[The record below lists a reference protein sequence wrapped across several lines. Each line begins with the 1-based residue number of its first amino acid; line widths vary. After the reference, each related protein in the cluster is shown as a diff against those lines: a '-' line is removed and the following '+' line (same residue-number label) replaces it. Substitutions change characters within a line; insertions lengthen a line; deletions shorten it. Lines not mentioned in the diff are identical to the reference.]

1 MSEKGLLPRH
11 RSHLFHPEKRQES
24 KKMSEA
30 NFKLNRRSFLQAGA
44 VGTMLSA
51 GYSANAFAQSETPH
65 LSDYQP
71 EYFTADEWKFIVA
84 ATDRLIPAE
93 GDGPGALDAH
103 VPIFIDRQMA
113 GDFGNAADWYMEG
126 PHDPDAPAELG
137 YQSPLTPAEAYRAGI
152 AELNALCQTE
162 HGAVFA
168 ELDKQTKDAVLA
180 ALDAG
185 EIKLSSTQGAD
196 LFDLL
201 LQNTKEGYFADPMYG
216 GNHEMAAWNHIGFP
230 GARAS
235 FREWVGVEKP
245 YPLGP
250 VDISGKRG

>member
-1 MSEKGLLPRH
+1 MSE
-11 RSHLFHPEKRQES
+11 E
-24 KKMSEA
+24 
-30 NFKLNRRSFLQAGA
+30 NFKLSRRRFLQAGA

-51 GYSANAFAQSETPH
+51 GYSASAIAQSDTPH

-71 EYFTADEWKFIVA
+71 EYFTAAEWDFIVA
-84 ATDRLIPAE
+84 ATDRLIPADGE
-93 GDGPGALDAH
+93 GPGALDAH
-103 VPIFIDRQMA
+103 VPIFIDRQLV
-113 GDFGNAADWYMEG
+113 GSFGQAADWYMEG
-126 PHDPDAPAELG
+126 PHDPNAPAALG

-152 AELNALCQTE
+152 AELNTWCKE
-162 HGAVFA
+162 NHGAVFA
-168 ELDKQTKDAVLA
+168 ELEKETKDAVLTSLEKGDIELA
-180 ALDAG
+180 DT
-185 EIKLSSTQGAD
+185 KGAN

-235 FREWVGVEKP
+235 FREWVGIEKP